1 MDNEYIRAKEIN
13 EKQLAVKKIVEYTLN
28 GIINWTKKG
37 DVYHAEYKGKL
48 ENSITFEN
56 YNTENASLGI
66 SKLVIRNSNGKM
78 IIHNGDMTSDLH
90 RRLMN
95 CITNQVAESNILQD
109 FL

>member
-13 EKQLAVKKIVEYTLN
+13 EKQLAVTKIVELTLN
-28 GIINWTKKG
+28 GTINWTKKG
-37 DVYHAEYKGKL
+37 EIYIAGYKGKL

-56 YNTENASLGI
+56 YNTTGNSLGI
-66 SKLVIRNSNGKM
+66 SKLVIINANGKT

-95 CITNQVAESNILQD
+95 CITNQIAESNVLQD